1 MYKIL
6 VSDKLGKTGLDI
18 LEQAEDAVYDM
29 KLGLS
34 KEELIA
40 IIPEYDGLIIRSGT
54 RPDADI
60 IGAATNLKVI
70 GRAGIGVDNIDR
82 QAATMNGVIVMNTP
96 TANSI
101 ATAEQTMAL
110 MLAGSR
116 HTATAH
122 ASLLAGEWARSQF
135 VGTELY
141 NKTLGIIG
149 FGNIGKLVAKR
160 AQGFGMT
167 VVAYDPFVPEEI
179 AQELNVTL
187 LDLEDLLPQAD
198 YISLHTAVTPSTTK
212 MINAETIAQMKDGV
226 ILVNVARG
234 KLIDEP
240 ALADALTSGKVKSAA
255 IDVYSS
261 EPPAADNPLLGLS
274 NVLHTPHLGASS
286 IEAQQAVAT
295 QIAEQVLDALRG
307 TDFRNALNMP
317 FRVGDEGFSALKL
330 YIELGEKLGAMQA
343 ALANGRITKIELEV
357 DGVNATRSIKAIAAG
372 ITMGVLR
379 QTYDGPLN
387 YINAP
392 ILAEEKGIITAQ
404 TTDIPILGTYA
415 NLVLCRV
422 HWDGGSQLLGG
433 TLFGGNEP
441 RIVRMNEYRL
451 DARPEGVVLMLEN
464 QDETGVVGQIGTI
477 LSAYKINI
485 GEWRMGRLAAGGN
498 SISFLNL
505 DSEPSAEVLKALEQ
519 ITAVTRAKL
528 IIF

>member
-6 VSDKLGKTGLDI
+6 VSDKLGKTGLDV
-18 LEQAEDAVYDM
+18 LEQAEDANYEM
-29 KLGLS
+29 ITGLS
-34 KEELIA
+34 KEELIK

-101 ATAEQTMAL
+101 ATAEQTMTL
-110 MLAGSR
+110 MLAVSR
-116 HTATAH
+116 HTAVAH
-122 ASLLAGEWARSQF
+122 ASLAAGKWERSSF
-135 VGTELY
+135 IGSELHA
-141 NKTLGIIG
+141 KTLGIIG
-149 FGNIGKLVAKR
+149 FGNIGRLVATR
-160 AQGFGMT
+160 AQAFGMT
-167 VVAYDPFVPEEI
+167 VVAYDPFVSEEA
-179 AQELNVTL
+179 AQEFDVTL

-198 YISLHTAVTPSTTK
+198 YITLHTAVTPSTTK
-212 MINAETIAQMKDGV
+212 MINAETIAQMKNGA

-234 KLIDEP
+234 KLIDEQD
-240 ALADALTSGKVKSAA
+240 LADALKSGKLKAAA

-261 EPPAADNPLLGLS
+261 EPPAADNPLLGLP

-317 FRVGDEGFSALKL
+317 FRVGEDGFSALRP
-330 YIELGEKLGAMQA
+330 YIDLGEKMGAMHA
-343 ALANGRITKIELEV
+343 ALADGRITKIELQTNGTKANKFV
-357 DGVNATRSIKAIAAG
+357 KAIASG

-379 QTYDGPLN
+379 QTHNSPLN

-404 TTDIPILGTYA
+404 TTDIPYLGTYA

-422 HWDGGSQLLGG
+422 HWDGGELLLGG
-433 TLFGGNEP
+433 TLFGGTEP
-441 RIVRMNEYRL
+441 RIVRLNAYRL
-451 DARPEGVVLMLEN
+451 DARPDGVVLMLEN
-464 QDETGVVGQIGTI
+464 TDVSGVVGQIGTI
-477 LSAYKINI
+477 LAAYNVNI
-485 GEWRMGRLAAGGN
+485 GEWRMGRLETGGD

-505 DSEPSAEVLKALEQ
+505 DSEPSAAVLDALGQ
-519 ITAVTRAKL
+519 ITAVTKVKS
-528 IIF
+528 IIL